1 MHLLLAQKGTIA
13 DGNEAIDLGQSPAD
27 ILFLSAADTELASIA
42 AAYGRRT
49 GARTLRIA
57 SLMNLMH
64 PMSVDTYVERTA
76 RHARLIVVRPLGG
89 ASYFRYVLE
98 ALYAA
103 AIANKFQ
110 IAVLPGDDKPDP
122 GLDPF
127 STVSANDRERLWA
140 YFTEGGADNA
150 GLFLDYADALIDGG
164 EKPQPARPLL
174 KAGIW
179 WPSEGVIGVERW
191 RAIAG
196 LPGTAPSVLPD
207 ISPTRG
213 ENGGATL
220 RPSGSA
226 EFEAKPASA
235 SKPVRD
241 DHANRRSETWESSGS
256 GALISPLVGEMSDRT
271 EGGNAAQSS
280 EEKKEAEP
288 TVAICFYRALV
299 QSGET
304 RPVEALIGA
313 LATEGMR
320 ALPVFVSS
328 LKDRV
333 SIGTL
338 QAIFAEAAPDVVMN
352 ATGFAVSAPGA
363 DRQPTVLEST
373 GAPVLQVI
381 FSGSSR
387 AAWAASPQGLMA
399 RDLGMNVA
407 LPEVDGRILSRAV
420 SFKAASVYDPAV
432 EANIVGH
439 EPLLDR
445 VRFAARLAANWARLR
460 RARPEARRV
469 AIVMANYP
477 NRDGRLGNGVGL
489 DTPAGTIEVLK
500 AMAAEGYPIG
510 DLPED
515 GDALMRFLMA
525 GPTNAASHDREIRE
539 FISLDRYKDF
549 LASLPRQIQDE
560 VTARWGDPEAD
571 PFFLDGAFALPLAR
585 FGEVLVGIQPA
596 RGYNID
602 PKETY
607 HAPDLVPPHGY
618 LAFYAFLRQVF
629 KADAIIH
636 MGKHGNLEWLPGKA
650 LALSENCYPEAV
662 FGPTPHLYPFIVND
676 PGEGTQAKRRTSAV
690 IIDHLTP
697 PLTRAESYGP
707 LKDLEALVDE
717 YYEAAGGD
725 PRRLRL
731 LSRQILDLVRDI
743 GLDHDAGIEK
753 ADSDDKALEKLDAYL
768 CDLKEMQIRDGLHIF
783 GVAPEGRLLTD
794 LTVALARVPRGLG
807 EGGDQSL
814 QRAIASD
821 LGLGGSAQVPPS
833 VLPDISPTRGE
844 IREESSHAS
853 TAPQHEAGPPARG
866 RDASLMARPRQAGLT
881 AEGAIVSGSVDPSIG
896 GGAGEPSSRHLPIS
910 PLVGEMPGR
919 AEGGTPQQ
927 PQPFDPLDCV
937 MSAPWTGPVPAPL
950 ASLSDAPWRTAGD
963 TVERIELLAAKLVS
977 GEIAC
982 PENWAATR
990 AVLDEIDDRLK
1001 PSIEGS
1007 GDAEIKGLLTGL
1019 DGRFVAPGPSGAPTR
1034 GRPDVLPTG
1043 RNFYSVDS
1051 RAVPTPAA
1059 YELGKKSA
1067 ELLIRRYLQD
1077 HGEWPSS
1084 FGLTAWGT
1092 SNMRTGGDDIAQALA
1107 LIGAKPVWDM
1117 ASRRVTGYE
1126 IVPLAMLGRPR
1137 VDVTLRI
1144 SGFFR
1149 DAFPEQIA
1157 LFDKAIR
1164 AVGALEED
1172 DADNM
1177 IAARMRAET
1186 KRLEE
1191 KGVEA
1196 KEAARR
1202 ASYRVFGAKPG
1213 AYGAGLQALID
1224 EKGWDKRSDLADA
1237 YLTWGGYAYGAG
1249 EDGKAERG
1257 IFEERLRSIE
1267 AVVQNQDNR
1276 EHDLLDSDDYYQFE
1290 GGMSAAVEH
1299 LGGQRPAIY
1308 HNDHSRPE
1316 KPVIRSLEEEI
1327 GRVVRARVVNP
1338 KWIDGVMRHGY
1349 KGAFEIAATVDYMFA
1364 FAATSGAVRDHHF
1377 EAAYRA
1383 FISDEKV
1390 LDFLRDRNPAAL
1402 AEMSER
1408 FLEAIDRGLWN
1419 PRSNS
1424 ARFELTSL
1432 SGNAAAP
1439 RLRTGNQ

>member
-42 AAYGRRT
+42 AANRSRVG
-49 GARTLRIA
+49 GKSLRIA
-57 SLMNLMH
+57 SLMSLMH

-76 RHARLIVVRPLGG
+76 RHAKLIVVRPLGG

-103 AIANKFQ
+103 AVAGKFR

-122 GLDPF
+122 GLEPF
-127 STVSANDRERLWA
+127 STVAPEDRRRLWA

-150 GLFLDYADALIDGG
+150 GLFLDYAEALIDGA

-174 KAGIW
+174 KAGLW
-179 WPSEGVIGVERW
+179 WPGRGVIGVDEWVR
-191 RAIAG
+191 IAG
-196 LPGTAPSVLPD
+196 GSEETPPSALPG

-213 ENGGATL
+213 ENREASVRSSPTAEMEANPTGTGA
-220 RPSGSA
+220 RADAG
-226 EFEAKPASA
+226 
-235 SKPVRD
+235 
-241 DHANRRSETWESSGS
+241 ANLAGNSIS
-256 GALISPLVGEMSDRT
+256 LPISPLAGEMPGRA
-271 EGGNAAQSS
+271 EGGSHPDVHQT
-280 EEKKEAEP
+280 P

-304 RPVEALIGA
+304 KPVEALIEA
-313 LATEGMR
+313 LAEEGIR

-328 LKDRV
+328 LKDQV

-338 QAIFAEAAPDVVMN
+338 EAIFAEAAPDVVMN

-373 GAPVLQVI
+373 DAPVLQVI

-387 AAWAASPQGLMA
+387 EAWQASPQGLMA

-420 SFKAASVYDPAV
+420 SFKAASVYDPLV

-439 EPLLDR
+439 EPLSDR

-460 RARPEARRV
+460 RARPEARRI

-500 AMAAEGYPIG
+500 AMAAEGYPVG
-510 DLPED
+510 DLPAD
-515 GDALMRFLMA
+515 GDALIRFLIA
-525 GPTNAASHDREIRE
+525 GPTNAASRDREIRE
-539 FISLDRYKDF
+539 TISLNHYKDF
-549 LASLPRQIQDE
+549 FASLPGKIQEE
-560 VTARWGDPEAD
+560 VGARWGAPESD

-585 FGEVLVGIQPA
+585 FGEVIVGIQPA

-618 LAFYAFLRQVF
+618 LAFYAYLRQIF
-629 KADAIIH
+629 GADAIIH

-650 LALSENCYPEAV
+650 LALSETCYPEAI

-743 GLDHDAGIEK
+743 GLDRDAGIEK
-753 ADSDDKALEKLDAYL
+753 GDSDDKALEKLDAYL

-814 QRAIASD
+814 QRAIAVD
-821 LGLGGSAQVPPS
+821 LGLGGSPIPPS

-844 IREESSHAS
+844 IRDAAARS
-853 TAPQHEAGPPARG
+853 TEAGELG
-866 RDASLMARPRQAGLT
+866 ASLLADDGGNGT
-881 AEGAIVSGSVDPSIG
+881 SEG
-896 GGAGEPSSRHLPIS
+896 SRGHSPIS
-910 PLVGEMPGR
+910 PLVGKMPGR
-919 AEGGTPQQ
+919 AEGGTLPH
-927 PQPFDPLDCV
+927 PPPFDPLDCV
-937 MSAPWTGPVPAPL
+937 FSAPWGGQKPDLLTK
-950 ASLSDAPWRTAGD
+950 LSDAPWRTAGD
-963 TVERIELLAAKLVS
+963 TVERIELLATKLVS

-982 PENWAATR
+982 PDGWSNTQ
-990 AVLDEIDDRLK
+990 AVLDEIDARLK
-1001 PSIEGS
+1001 PSIQNS
-1007 GDAEIKGLLTGL
+1007 GAAEITGLLTGL

-1107 LIGAKPVWDM
+1107 LIGAKPIWDM

-1126 IVPLAMLGRPR
+1126 IVPLAVLGRPR

-1157 LFDKAIR
+1157 LFDKAVR
-1164 AVGALEED
+1164 AMGALEED

-1177 IAARMRAET
+1177 IAARMHAEAR
-1186 KRLEE
+1186 RLEE

-1224 EKGWDKRSDLADA
+1224 EKGWEKRGDLAEA

-1249 EDGKAERG
+1249 EDVRAERG
-1257 IFEERLRSIE
+1257 LFEERLRTIE

-1290 GGMSAAVEH
+1290 GGMSAAAEH
-1299 LGGQRPAIY
+1299 IGGKRPAIY

-1364 FAATSGAVRDHHF
+1364 FAATTGAVRDHHF
-1377 EAAYRA
+1377 EAAYQA
-1383 FISDEKV
+1383 FIADEKV
-1390 LDFLRDRNPAAL
+1390 LDFLRDKNPAAL
-1402 AEMSER
+1402 AELSER

-1424 ARFELTSL
+1424 ARFELNSL
-1432 SGNAAAP
+1432 SGRAARE
-1439 RLRTGNQ
+1439 RLYAGNE

>member
-13 DGNEAIDLGQSPAD
+13 DGNEAIDLGQTPAD
-27 ILFLSAADTELASIA
+27 VLFLSAADTELSSIA
-42 AAYGRRT
+42 AAHGRRND
-49 GARTLRIA
+49 GASLRIA

-76 RHARLIVVRPLGG
+76 RHAKLIVVRPLGG

-98 ALYAA
+98 ALHAA
-103 AIANKFQ
+103 AVTHRFQ

-122 GLDPF
+122 GLEPF
-127 STVSANDRERLWA
+127 STVEADDRQRLWA

-150 GLFLDYADALIDGG
+150 GLFLDYAEALISGA
-164 EKPQPARPLL
+164 EKPQPAKPLL

-179 WPSEGVIGVERW
+179 WPGAGVIGVREWLRC
-191 RAIAG
+191 
-196 LPGTAPSVLPD
+196 VQ
-207 ISPTRG
+207 
-213 ENGGATL
+213 GGVV
-220 RPSGSA
+220 A
-226 EFEAKPASA
+226 EEGFEP
-235 SKPVRD
+235 
-241 DHANRRSETWESSGS
+241 
-256 GALISPLVGEMSDRT
+256 
-271 EGGNAAQSS
+271 
-280 EEKKEAEP
+280 P
-288 TVAICFYRALV
+288 TVGICFYRALV

-304 RPVEALIGA
+304 RPVEALIDA
-313 LATEGMR
+313 LAAEGMR
-320 ALPVFVSS
+320 VLPLFVSS
-328 LKDRV
+328 LKDAV
-333 SIGTL
+333 SVGTL
-338 QAIFAEAAPDVVMN
+338 QSVFAEAAPDVVMN
-352 ATGFAVSAPGA
+352 ATGFAVSSPGA

-387 AAWAASPQGLMA
+387 EQWQASPQGLMA
-399 RDLGMNVA
+399 RDLAMNVA
-407 LPEVDGRILSRAV
+407 LPEVDGRILARAV
-420 SFKAASVYDPAV
+420 SFKAASIYDPKV

-439 EPLLDR
+439 DPLSDR
-445 VRFAARLAANWARLR
+445 VRFAARLAVNWAKLR
-460 RARPEARRV
+460 RARPAERRI

-489 DTPAGTIEVLK
+489 DTPAGTVEVLRS
-500 AMAAEGYPIG
+500 MASEGYPIA
-510 DLPED
+510 DVPED
-515 GDALMRFLMA
+515 GDALIRFLMA
-525 GPTNAASHDREIRE
+525 GPTNAASRDREIRE
-539 FISLDRYKDF
+539 VISLSDYKAFFD
-549 LASLPRQIQDE
+549 SLPKQIQDE
-560 VTARWGDPEAD
+560 ISDRWGAPETD

-585 FGEVLVGIQPA
+585 FGEVVVGIQPA

-602 PKETY
+602 PKESY
-607 HAPDLVPPHGY
+607 HSPDLVPPHGY
-618 LAFYAFLRQVF
+618 LAFYAFLRNQF
-629 KADAIIH
+629 GAQAIVH

-650 LALSENCYPEAV
+650 LALSETCYPEV
-662 FGPTPHLYPFIVND
+662 IFGPLPHVYPFIVND

-717 YYEAAGGD
+717 YYDAAGGD

-743 GLDHDAGIEK
+743 GLDHDAGIDK
-753 ADSDDKALEKLDAYL
+753 GDSDDKALEKLDAYL

-814 QRAIASD
+814 QRAIATD
-821 LGLGGSAQVPPS
+821 AGLG
-833 VLPDISPTRGE
+833 
-844 IREESSHAS
+844 
-853 TAPQHEAGPPARG
+853 
-866 RDASLMARPRQAGLT
+866 
-881 AEGAIVSGSVDPSIG
+881 
-896 GGAGEPSSRHLPIS
+896 
-910 PLVGEMPGR
+910 
-919 AEGGTPQQ
+919 
-927 PQPFDPLDCV
+927 FDPLDCV
-937 MSAPWTGPVPAPL
+937 MSDPWACARPDLL
-950 ASLSDAPWRTAGD
+950 AEISDAPWRAAGD
-963 TVERIELLAAKLVS
+963 TVERIELLAAAFVC
-977 GEIAC
+977 GEAPA
-982 PENWAATR
+982 PEGWSATS
-990 AVLDEIDDRLK
+990 AVLSEIEARLK
-1001 PSIEGS
+1001 PSIVNS
-1007 GDAEIKGLLTGL
+1007 GAAEMTGFLPGL

-1051 RAVPTPAA
+1051 RSVPTPAA

-1092 SNMRTGGDDIAQALA
+1092 ANMRTGGDDIARALG
-1107 LIGAKPVWDM
+1107 LIGTKPGWGM
-1117 ASRRVTGYE
+1117 ISRRVMGYE
-1126 IVPLAMLGRPR
+1126 IVPLALLGRPR

-1149 DAFPEQIA
+1149 DAFPDQIA

-1186 KRLEE
+1186 QRLEAA
-1191 KGVEA
+1191 GVEA
-1196 KEAARR
+1196 QEAARR

-1224 EKGWDKRSDLADA
+1224 EKGWDSQADLADA
-1237 YLTWGGYAYGAG
+1237 YLTWGAYAYGAG
-1249 EDGKAERG
+1249 EEGKAERDL
-1257 IFEERLRSIE
+1257 FEERLRTIE

-1290 GGMSAAVEH
+1290 GGMSLAAQH
-1299 LGGQRPAIY
+1299 LSGARPAIY

-1364 FAATSGAVRDHHF
+1364 FAATTGAVRDHHF
-1377 EAAYRA
+1377 EAAYQA
-1383 FISDEKV
+1383 FIVDERV
-1390 LDFLRDRNPAAL
+1390 SSFLRDKNPAAL
-1402 AEMSER
+1402 AELSER
-1408 FLEAIDRGLWN
+1408 LLEAIDRNLWT

-1424 ARFELTSL
+1424 ARFEL
-1432 SGNAAAP
+1432 SGQTKAAT
-1439 RLRTGNQ
+1439 RLRAGNE

>member
-13 DGNEAIDLGQSPAD
+13 DGNEAIDLGQSPGD
-27 ILFLSAADTELASIA
+27 IVFLSAADTELASVA
-42 AAYGRRT
+42 AAHRQRA
-49 GARTLRIA
+49 GARSLRIA

-76 RHARLIVVRPLGG
+76 RHAKLIIVRTLGG
-89 ASYFRYVLE
+89 ASYFRYIVE

-103 AIANKFQ
+103 AVTNKFQ
-110 IAVLPGDDKPDP
+110 IAVLPGDDKRDP

-127 STVSANDRERLWA
+127 STVSVEDRQHLWA
-140 YFTEGGADNA
+140 YFNEGGADNA
-150 GLFLDYADALIDGG
+150 ALLLDYAEALIDGC
-164 EKPQPARPLL
+164 EKPQQARPLL

-179 WPSEGVIGVERW
+179 WPGAGVIGVEEWGRLSEL
-191 RAIAG
+191 RRGDKDPA
-196 LPGTAPSVLPD
+196 D
-207 ISPTRG
+207 SP
-213 ENGGATL
+213 E
-220 RPSGSA
+220 
-226 EFEAKPASA
+226 
-235 SKPVRD
+235 
-241 DHANRRSETWESSGS
+241 SE
-256 GALISPLVGEMSDRT
+256 PM
-271 EGGNAAQSS
+271 
-280 EEKKEAEP
+280 
-288 TVAICFYRALV
+288 VAICFYRALV

-304 RPVEALIGA
+304 KPVEALIEA
-313 LATEGMR
+313 LAAEGVR

-328 LKDRV
+328 LKDQV

-338 QAIFAEAAPDVVMN
+338 EAIFAEAVPDVVMN

-363 DRQPTVLEST
+363 DRRPTVLEAN

-387 AAWAASPQGLMA
+387 EAWEASAQGLMA

-407 LPEVDGRILSRAV
+407 LPEVDGRVLSRAV
-420 SFKAASVYDPAV
+420 SFKAASIYDPLV

-439 EPLLDR
+439 EPLADR
-445 VRFAARLAANWARLR
+445 VRFAARLASNWARLR
-460 RARPEARRV
+460 RTQPQRRRV

-489 DTPAGTIEVLK
+489 DTPAGTIEVLR
-500 AMAAEGYPIG
+500 AMATEGYAVG
-510 DLPED
+510 DVPED

-525 GPTNAASHDREIRE
+525 GPTNAASRDREVRE
-539 FISLDRYKDF
+539 TISLSQYRDF
-549 LASLPRQIQDE
+549 LGTLPKKIHQE
-560 VTARWGDPEAD
+560 MTARWGAPEGD
-571 PFFLDGAFALPLAR
+571 PFFLDGVFALPLAR

-618 LAFYAFLRQVF
+618 LAFYAYLRAVF
-629 KADAIIH
+629 GAHAIVH

-650 LALSENCYPEAV
+650 LALSQDCYPEAI

-743 GLDHDAGIEK
+743 GLDHDAGIDK
-753 ADSDDKALEKLDAYL
+753 ADTENRALEKLDAYL
-768 CDLKEMQIRDGLHIF
+768 CDLKEMQIRDGLHVF
-783 GVAPEGRLLTD
+783 GLAPKGRLLTD
-794 LTVALARVPRGLG
+794 LTVALARVPRGMG

-814 QRAIASD
+814 QRAIAAD
-821 LGLGGSAQVPPS
+821 LGLYAAA
-833 VLPDISPTRGE
+833 LPRT
-844 IREESSHAS
+844 
-853 TAPQHEAGPPARG
+853 
-866 RDASLMARPRQAGLT
+866 
-881 AEGAIVSGSVDPSIG
+881 
-896 GGAGEPSSRHLPIS
+896 
-910 PLVGEMPGR
+910 
-919 AEGGTPQQ
+919 
-927 PQPFDPLDCV
+927 QPFDPLDCV
-937 MSAPWTGPVPAPL
+937 MSDPWTGTRPDLL
-950 ASLSDAPWRTAGD
+950 ATLSDAPWRTAGD

-982 PENWAATR
+982 SMDWANTR
-990 AVLDEIDDRLK
+990 AVLDEVEMRLK
-1001 PSIEGS
+1001 PSIERS
-1007 GDAEIKGLLTGL
+1007 GEAEIKGLLTGL

-1051 RAVPTPAA
+1051 RSVPTPAA

-1126 IVPLAMLGRPR
+1126 IVPLAILGRPR

-1157 LFDKAIR
+1157 LFDKAVR
-1164 AVGALEED
+1164 AVGALDED
-1172 DADNM
+1172 DADNV
-1177 IAARMRAET
+1177 IAARMRAEA
-1186 KRLEE
+1186 RRWEE
-1191 KGVEA
+1191 RGTDP
-1196 KEAARR
+1196 KEAQRR
-1202 ASYRVFGAKPG
+1202 ASYRVFGSKPG
-1213 AYGAGLQALID
+1213 AYGAGLQALVD
-1224 EKGWDKRSDLADA
+1224 EKGWQTRGDLAEA

-1257 IFEERLRSIE
+1257 IFEDRLRSIE

-1290 GGMSAAVEH
+1290 GGMSAAAEH
-1299 LGGQRPAIY
+1299 LAGQRPAIY

-1327 GRVVRARVVNP
+1327 GRVVRGRVVNP

-1364 FAATSGAVRDHHF
+1364 FAATTGAVRDHHF

-1383 FISDEKV
+1383 YIADEKV
-1390 LDFLRDRNPAAL
+1390 LGFLREKNPAAL
-1402 AEMSER
+1402 SEMSER
-1408 FLEAIDRGLWN
+1408 LLEAIDRGLWN

-1424 ARFELTSL
+1424 ARFELNSL
-1432 SGNAAAP
+1432 SGRAATD
-1439 RLRTGNQ
+1439 RLLAGNQ

>member
-76 RHARLIVVRPLGG
+76 RHAKLIVVRPLGG

-98 ALYAA
+98 ALHAA

-127 STVSANDRERLWA
+127 STVSAEDRKRLWA

-150 GLFLDYADALIDGG
+150 GLFLDYAEALISGG

-179 WPSEGVIGVERW
+179 WPGAGVIGIGEWQRL
-191 RAIAG
+191 AG
-196 LPGTAPSVLPD
+196 GDEIPPSALPG

-213 ENGGATL
+213 EIDS
-220 RPSGSA
+220 RPGPVPQAPSEVTPSA
-226 EFEAKPASA
+226 GQLSNPVVAETQAVAS
-235 SKPVRD
+235 V
-241 DHANRRSETWESSGS
+241 
-256 GALISPLVGEMSDRT
+256 ISPLVGEMSGRT
-271 EGGNAAQSS
+271 EGGAASTA
-280 EEKKEAEP
+280 EEKKEAAP

-299 QSGET
+299 QSGEAK
-304 RPVEALIGA
+304 PVEALIEA
-313 LATEGMR
+313 LAAEGMR
-320 ALPVFVSS
+320 VLPVFVSS
-328 LKDRV
+328 LKDQV

-387 AAWAASPQGLMA
+387 AAWEASPQGLMA

-439 EPLLDR
+439 EPLADR
-445 VRFAARLAANWARLR
+445 VRFAARLAANWVQLR
-460 RARPEARRV
+460 RAKPEERRV

-500 AMAAEGYPIG
+500 AMAAEGYPIDG
-510 DLPED
+510 FPED

-525 GPTNAASHDREIRE
+525 GPTNAASGDREIRE
-539 FISLDRYKDF
+539 VIPLAQYKDF
-549 LASLPRQIQDE
+549 LGSLPQQIQEE

-571 PFFLDGAFALPLAR
+571 PFFLDGLFALPLAR
-585 FGEVLVGIQPA
+585 FGNVLVGIQPA
-596 RGYNID
+596 RGYSID

-629 KADAIIH
+629 KADAIVH

-650 LALSENCYPEAV
+650 LALSETCYPEVV

-814 QRAIASD
+814 QRAIAAD
-821 LGLGGSAQVPPS
+821 LGLGV
-833 VLPDISPTRGE
+833 
-844 IREESSHAS
+844 SH
-853 TAPQHEAGPPARG
+853 PAR
-866 RDASLMARPRQAGLT
+866 
-881 AEGAIVSGSVDPSIG
+881 
-896 GGAGEPSSRHLPIS
+896 
-910 PLVGEMPGR
+910 
-919 AEGGTPQQ
+919 
-927 PQPFDPLDCV
+927 PFDPLDCV
-937 MSAPWTGPVPAPL
+937 MSAPWIDSRPALL
-950 ASLSDAPWRTAGD
+950 AAISEAPWRTAGD

-977 GEIAC
+977 GEMAC
-982 PENWAATR
+982 PADWSSTR
-990 AVLDEIDDRLK
+990 AVLDEIDTRLK

-1007 GDAEIKGLLTGL
+1007 GEAEIKGLLTGL

-1126 IVPLAMLGRPR
+1126 IVPLALLGRPR

-1164 AVGALEED
+1164 AVGALDED

-1186 KRLEE
+1186 RRLEE
-1191 KGVEA
+1191 KGVEP

-1202 ASYRVFGAKPG
+1202 ASYRAFGAKPG

-1224 EKGWDKRSDLADA
+1224 EKGWDRRGDLAEA

-1257 IFEERLRSIE
+1257 LFEERLRTIE

-1290 GGMSAAVEH
+1290 GGMSAAAEH
-1299 LGGQRPAIY
+1299 LAGQRPAIY

-1316 KPVIRSLEEEI
+1316 KPMIRSLEEEI

-1364 FAATSGAVRDHHF
+1364 FAATTGAVRDHHF
-1377 EAAYRA
+1377 EAAYQA
-1383 FISDEKV
+1383 FIADEKV
-1390 LDFLRDRNPAAL
+1390 LDFLRDKNPAAL

-1408 FLEAIDRGLWN
+1408 FLEALDRGLWN

-1424 ARFELTSL
+1424 ARFELNSL
-1432 SGNAAAP
+1432 SGDAAAR
-1439 RLRTGNQ
+1439 RLRAGNE

>member
-13 DGNEAIDLGQSPAD
+13 DGNEAIDLGQSPGD

-42 AAYGRRT
+42 AAHRQRA
-49 GARTLRIA
+49 GARSLRIA

-76 RHARLIVVRPLGG
+76 RHAKLIVVRPLGG

-103 AIANKFQ
+103 AVANKFQ

-127 STVSANDRERLWA
+127 STVSVEDRQRLWG
-140 YFTEGGADNA
+140 YCTEGGAENA
-150 GLFLDYADALIDGG
+150 GLFLDYAQALIDGG
-164 EKPQPARPLL
+164 DKPQPARPLL

-179 WPSEGVIGVERW
+179 WPGRGVIGVEEWVRLSELR
-191 RAIAG
+191 RAV
-196 LPGTAPSVLPD
+196 PTAQAD
-207 ISPTRG
+207 R
-213 ENGGATL
+213 
-220 RPSGSA
+220 A
-226 EFEAKPASA
+226 E
-235 SKPVRD
+235 
-241 DHANRRSETWESSGS
+241 H
-256 GALISPLVGEMSDRT
+256 
-271 EGGNAAQSS
+271 
-280 EEKKEAEP
+280 EP
-288 TVAICFYRALV
+288 TVAVCFYRALV

-304 RPVEALIGA
+304 KPVEALIEA
-313 LATEGMR
+313 LAAEGVR

-328 LKDRV
+328 LKDPV

-338 QAIFAEAAPDVVMN
+338 EAVFAEALPDVVMN

-363 DRQPTVLEST
+363 DRQPTVLESG

-387 AAWAASPQGLMA
+387 EAWETSAQGLMA

-407 LPEVDGRILSRAV
+407 LPEVDGRVLSRAV
-420 SFKAASVYDPAV
+420 SFKAASVYDPLV

-439 EPLLDR
+439 EPLADR
-445 VRFAARLAANWARLR
+445 ARFAARLAANWTKLR
-460 RARPEARRV
+460 RTRPEGRRV

-500 AMAAEGYPIG
+500 AMTAEGYAVGNVP
-510 DLPED
+510 DD
-515 GDALMRFLMA
+515 GDALIGFLMA
-525 GPTNAASHDREIRE
+525 GPTNAASRDREIRE
-539 FISLDRYKDF
+539 TISLNRYKGFFD
-549 LASLPRQIQDE
+549 ALPKKIQEE
-560 VTARWGDPEAD
+560 VTARWGAAEAD
-571 PFFLDGAFALPLAR
+571 PFFIDGVFALPLAR
-585 FGEVLVGIQPA
+585 FGDVLVGIQPA

-618 LAFYAFLRQVF
+618 LAFYAYLREVF
-629 KADAIIH
+629 GAHAIVH

-650 LALSENCYPEAV
+650 LALSEECYPEAI
-662 FGPTPHLYPFIVND
+662 FGPMPHLYPFIVND

-753 ADSDDKALEKLDAYL
+753 GDSENRALEKLDAYL
-768 CDLKEMQIRDGLHIF
+768 CDLKEMQIRDGLHVF
-783 GVAPEGRLLTD
+783 GLAPEGRLLTD

-814 QRAIASD
+814 QRAIAVD
-821 LGLGGSAQVPPS
+821 LGL
-833 VLPDISPTRGE
+833 
-844 IREESSHAS
+844 HA
-853 TAPQHEAGPPARG
+853 
-866 RDASLMARPRQAGLT
+866 ASRSQR
-881 AEGAIVSGSVDPSIG
+881 
-896 GGAGEPSSRHLPIS
+896 
-910 PLVGEMPGR
+910 
-919 AEGGTPQQ
+919 

-937 MSAPWTGPVPAPL
+937 MSDPWAGLKPDLL
-950 ASLSDAPWRTAGD
+950 AALSDAPWRTAGD

-982 PENWAATR
+982 PVGWTNTR
-990 AVLDEIDDRLK
+990 AVLAVIETRLK
-1001 PSIEGS
+1001 PSIQSS
-1007 GDAEIKGLLTGL
+1007 GEAEIKGLLTGL

-1051 RAVPTPAA
+1051 RSVPTPAA

-1126 IVPLAMLGRPR
+1126 IIPLAVLGRPR

-1157 LFDKAIR
+1157 LFDKAVR
-1164 AVGALEED
+1164 AVGALDED

-1186 KRLEE
+1186 RRWEE
-1191 KGVEA
+1191 RGADA
-1196 KEAARR
+1196 KEARRR
-1202 ASYRVFGAKPG
+1202 ASYRVFGSKPG
-1213 AYGAGLQALID
+1213 AYGAGLQALVD
-1224 EKGWDKRSDLADA
+1224 EKGWETRGDLAEA

-1257 IFEERLRSIE
+1257 LFEERLRSIE

-1290 GGMSAAVEH
+1290 GGMSAAAEH

-1364 FAATSGAVRDHHF
+1364 FAATTGAVRDHHF
-1377 EAAYRA
+1377 EAAYQA
-1383 FISDEKV
+1383 YIADEKV
-1390 LDFLRDRNPAAL
+1390 LGFLREKNPAAL
-1402 AEMSER
+1402 SEISER
-1408 FLEAIDRGLWN
+1408 LLEAIDRGLWN

-1424 ARFELTSL
+1424 ARFELNSL
-1432 SGNAAAP
+1432 SGRAATD
-1439 RLRTGNQ
+1439 RLMAGNQ